1 MPDERGVPAG
11 WSQAGRWEPERHSR
25 AGTHQPTRRAA
36 GWSGHGI
43 APEQATNAIRRRS
56 RRDTD
61 DTSRQPTSMVSGFVH
76 DLRDELEASQEHVS
90 EILPVVEAQLDVL
103 RARNIRASLLQ
114 EFPK

>member
-1 MPDERGVPAG
+1 
-11 WSQAGRWEPERHSR
+11 
-25 AGTHQPTRRAA
+25 
-36 GWSGHGI
+36 
-43 APEQATNAIRRRS
+43 
-56 RRDTD
+56 
-61 DTSRQPTSMVSGFVH
+61 MVSGFVH